1 MSEQHNPASQSQLEL
16 LNLRLAKAI
25 KLASDLA
32 LKAESAN
39 LAKSEFIANM
49 SHEIRTPMNGILG
62 MSELLLDTPLN
73 EHQTHMVQTIRK
85 SGNALLDVINDIL
98 DFSKAEAGCILLD
111 ESDFSLFEL
120 VEEVI
125 DLLVVRAHQKGIS
138 LCAMF
143 DPNVPWMARADRLRV
158 RQILMNLV
166 GNGLKFTHTGEVTV
180 EVTTRHHEGRA
191 FVDINV
197 RDTGIG
203 IPEEK
208 LRELF
213 RPFNQVDISTTRKYG
228 GTGLGLAI
236 CKQLVELMDGT
247 IAVESSLGVGSVFRV
262 SLPFAPAAY
271 PAADPF
277 SALKQRITSSQNAII
292 VMPDSSERRAL
303 TQLLQRVDIPVI
315 CTAAR
320 CADVAAFCQQ
330 REQSVPAVMTFIFI
344 DYELFPKEF
353 DDTFA
358 KKLVNNDAMAPCV
371 PVVLLSLQQLSHL
384 APKKSHWPNLLRPVK
399 ARGLLAFLE
408 TALFLPHD
416 GWASTENVIQTKVTQ
431 TSEPRSGRILLV
443 EDNLI
448 NQEITERLL
457 VKNGHEVVIAGDG
470 LEALSAL
477 QSAPYDLVLMDI
489 QMPRM
494 DGFEATQKVRSMELP
509 FGNHTVPI
517 IALTAN
523 TLDGDDKKCLAAG
536 MDDYLSKPL
545 QRDKLVLVLSYWVG
559 RRSAHS
565 KEEAHSAPHAG
576 VMTAALDD
584 AVLVF
589 DRSQMEE
596 LCDGDSE
603 YCRELIGR
611 FLVDIEG
618 KIESMLPLMGNADE
632 WDELRRVAH
641 GLKGVGGT
649 FGAMRI
655 YKRAAHLDAL
665 LRAGGSLTPQEL
677 VEQHDALV
685 DEFSALRHAAG
696 LFVAELATAH
706 SPKSD
711 SGRNT
716 L

>member
-1 MSEQHNPASQSQLEL
+1 MSEQQNPATQSQLER

-98 DFSKAEAGCILLD
+98 DFSKAEAGCIILD
-111 ESDFSLFEL
+111 ESDFSLFDL
-120 VEEVI
+120 VEEVV

-138 LCAMF
+138 LSAIF
-143 DPNVPWMARADRLRV
+143 DPQVPLMARADRLRV

-166 GNGLKFTHTGEVTV
+166 GNGLKFTHTGEVSV
-180 EVTTRHHEGRA
+180 DVSTRHHEGKA
-191 FVDINV
+191 FFDINV

-247 IAVESSLGVGSVFRV
+247 IAVESTLGVGSVFRV
-262 SLPFAPAAY
+262 SLPFTAASY
-271 PAADPF
+271 PVTDPF
-277 SALKQRITSSQNAII
+277 NALKQRMATPSSAMI
-292 VMPDSSERRAL
+292 VMPDTSERRAL

-315 CTAAR
+315 FTAAR
-320 CADVAAFCQQ
+320 CADVTEYCQQ
-330 REQSVPAVMTFIFI
+330 QKQTSPVGMIFLFV
-344 DYELFPKEF
+344 DYDLFPKDS

-358 KKLVNNDAMAPCV
+358 KKIVNNDAMVPCV

-384 APKKSHWPNLLRPVK
+384 APKKIHWPNLLRPVK
-399 ARGLLAFLE
+399 AKVLLAFLE
-408 TALFLPHD
+408 TALFLPRD
-416 GWASTENVIQTKVTQ
+416 RWASAENTTLKH
-431 TSEPRSGRILLV
+431 TSVAESRSGRILLA

-457 VKNGHEVVIAGDG
+457 VKGGHEVVIANDG
-470 LEALSAL
+470 IEALSAL

-494 DGFEATQKVRSMELP
+494 DGFETTKQIRSMELP
-509 FGNHTVPI
+509 FGNHTLPI

-523 TLDGDDKKCLAAG
+523 TADGDDKKCLAAG

-545 QRDKLVLVLSYWVG
+545 QRDKLGLVLSYWVG

-565 KEEAHSAPHAG
+565 KDEAYPASHVS
-576 VMTAALDD
+576 VTAAALSD
-584 AVLVF
+584 AVAVF

-596 LCDGDSE
+596 LCDGDIA
-603 YCRELIGR
+603 YCRELVGR

-618 KIESMLPLMGNADE
+618 KIASMLPLMENTDE
-632 WDELRRVAH
+632 WGELRRIAH

-655 YKRAAHLDAL
+655 YKLAAHLDAL
-665 LRAGGSLTPQEL
+665 IRNGASLTSSEL
-677 VEQHDALV
+677 FERHEALV
-685 DEFSALRHAAG
+685 AEFAALRQAAE

-706 SPKSD
+706 PPKSD